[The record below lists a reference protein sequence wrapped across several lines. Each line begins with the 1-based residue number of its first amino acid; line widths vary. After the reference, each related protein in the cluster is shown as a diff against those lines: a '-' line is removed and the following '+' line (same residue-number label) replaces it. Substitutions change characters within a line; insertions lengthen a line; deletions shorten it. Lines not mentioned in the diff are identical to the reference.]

1 MKNENEIQVAWEI
14 WKIIYRLNDLI
25 WDRYEDQFIK
35 LSMKE
40 EDDKY
45 WKQIEEENQ
54 DTIEPDF

>member
-1 MKNENEIQVAWEI
+1 MKNENEIQVAWKI

-25 WDRYEDQFIK
+25 WDRYEDEFIE
-35 LSMKE
+35 LCGKE